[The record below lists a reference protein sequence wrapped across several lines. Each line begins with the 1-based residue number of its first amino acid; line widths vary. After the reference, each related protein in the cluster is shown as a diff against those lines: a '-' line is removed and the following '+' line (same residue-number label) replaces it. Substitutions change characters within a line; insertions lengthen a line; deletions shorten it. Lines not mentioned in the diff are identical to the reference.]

1 MNDLQLFQ
9 FTDKYARWNDNLQ
22 RREQWHETIQRAV
35 NFLREL
41 SNNALDDQIYNRIYE
56 LMLNM
61 EIAPSMR
68 LLAMAGE
75 PARRNNIALYNCAYL
90 TLDSVDSF
98 TELMV
103 VLLEGAGC
111 GYSVESKHVYKLP
124 IVKRLNGEVVY
135 HSIPDTSEGWYES
148 FRLLLNNLYNGVE
161 TKFDYSMIRPAG
173 SRLKIKGGTA
183 SGAEPLKR
191 LFDFCKSTFRNAQ
204 GRKLTT
210 LEAHDIAC
218 HVGDAIVSG
227 GVRRSALIALFD
239 EGDEDML
246 NCKSIETE
254 WWNNHSYRG
263 RANNSIVINEP
274 KDYQWFVDYVKGMDG
289 SQAGEPGLISRY
301 AMQNTIPDRRKFDAN
316 FGTNPCCNYY
326 TKVKTPQGLKMLGDL
341 EIGEQIW
348 SKEGWTTVL
357 NKACTGI
364 KPVYKYQTKYPDI
377 YLEATD
383 NHIIISEGKEIEI
396 GKTQRVDIF
405 KFGLSTETVTE
416 DIVNVD
422 YLGYFPVYDITVDN
436 QSHTFWANQFDIHNC
451 GEIYLKPFQFCNL
464 SIVVARPYDT
474 LESLQEKVYYSTI
487 IGTIQ
492 SMATNFKGLRPI
504 WKQNCESE
512 RLLGVDITGQWDCP
526 LLVNEGNEF
535 VFESL
540 KMLAIDTNKKF
551 ASQLG
556 INQSVAVT
564 CVKPSGNSSVL
575 FSCSSGLHT
584 NYSKYYLR
592 RVRIQK
598 DSPIANW
605 LEDCGFALEQDKGQV
620 SSLVATFPVKSP
632 DSPHYKA
639 DVTALEQLNHWKV
652 NKLYWTEHNPSI
664 TVSYHKE
671 ELDIIARW
679 LYENQDIIGGLSF
692 LPQSDFVYEQAP
704 YEAISQS
711 VYEYWRSITPHLDMS
726 LLSEVR
732 DNTNVAQ
739 ELACFAG
746 GCEI

>member
-9 FTDKYARWNDNLQ
+9 FTDKYARWNDNLN

-41 SNNALDDQIYNRIYE
+41 SNNALDDQIYNKIYE

-124 IVKRLNGEVVY
+124 TVKRLTGEVVY

-148 FRLLLNNLYNGVE
+148 FRMLLNNLYNGVE
-161 TKFDYSMIRPAG
+161 TKFDYSLIRPAG
-173 SRLKIKGGTA
+173 SRLKVKGGTA
-183 SGAEPLKR
+183 SGSAPLKR
-191 LFDFCKSTFRNAQ
+191 LFDFCKSTFKNAQ

-210 LEAHDIAC
+210 LECHDIAC

-239 EGDEDML
+239 ENDEDML
-246 NCKSIETE
+246 NCKSIESE
-254 WWNNHSYRG
+254 WWNKHSYRG
-263 RANNSIVINEP
+263 RANNSITINGH
-274 KDYQWFVDYVKGMDG
+274 KDYQWFVDYVKQMDDSG
-289 SQAGEPGLISRY
+289 AGEPGIISRY
-301 AMQNTIPDRRKFDAN
+301 AMQNTIPSRRKFDEN
-316 FGTNPCCNYY
+316 FGSNP
-326 TKVKTPQGLKMLGDL
+326 
-341 EIGEQIW
+341 
-348 SKEGWTTVL
+348 
-357 NKACTGI
+357 
-364 KPVYKYQTKYPDI
+364 
-377 YLEATD
+377 
-383 NHIIISEGKEIEI
+383 
-396 GKTQRVDIF
+396 
-405 KFGLSTETVTE
+405 
-416 DIVNVD
+416 
-422 YLGYFPVYDITVDN
+422 
-436 QSHTFWANQFDIHNC
+436 C

-464 SIVVARPYDT
+464 SIVVARPCDT
-474 LESLQEKVYYSTI
+474 LESLQEKVYYSTV

-492 SMATNFKGLRPI
+492 SMATKFKGLRPI
-504 WKQNCESE
+504 WKQNCEAE

-535 VFESL
+535 IFESL
-540 KMLAIDTNKKF
+540 KMLAIDTNKEI
-551 ASQLG
+551 AGQLG

-575 FSCSSGLHT
+575 FNCSSGLHT

-605 LEDCGFALEQDKGQV
+605 LADCGFLLEQDKGQI
-620 SSLVATFPVKSP
+620 SSLVATFPVEAP

-664 TVSYHKE
+664 TVSYHKS
-671 ELDIIARW
+671 ELDTIARW
-679 LYENQDIIGGLSF
+679 LYDNQDIIGGLSF

-704 YEAISQS
+704 YEAITQS
-711 VYEYWRSITPHLDMS
+711 VYEYWKSITPHLDMS
-726 LLSEVR
+726 LLSEVV

-746 GCEI
+746 GCEV